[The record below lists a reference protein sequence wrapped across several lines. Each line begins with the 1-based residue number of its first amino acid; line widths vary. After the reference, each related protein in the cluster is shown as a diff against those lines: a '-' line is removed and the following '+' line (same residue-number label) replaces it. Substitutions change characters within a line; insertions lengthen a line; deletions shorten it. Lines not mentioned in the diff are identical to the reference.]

1 MINAKLDHVYGDE
14 WEKVD
19 WQKLRENWPQELPE
33 EKPSHCPWYGEK
45 GVRLTYDEANR
56 IVESGAKLTLVPLP
70 GAMLTKM
77 QDDPR
82 KHWEYGTR
90 IDPLDLQNGSAV
102 QIAVP
107 DMALMYIDEVCV
119 ETDLCTYALQSML
132 DDGWR
137 ILAVC
142 PPNSQRRPDYIL
154 GRRKHKDPFDAR

>member
-1 MINAKLDHVYGDE
+1 MINATLDYVYGDD
-14 WEKVD
+14 WQKVD
-19 WQKLRENWPQELPE
+19 WDKLRSNWPLELPE
-33 EKPSHCPWYGEK
+33 VKPDTCPWYG
-45 GVRLTYDEANR
+45 GQVARLTYEEANE
-56 IVESGAKLTLVPLP
+56 IVASGAKLTLVPLP
-70 GAMLTKM
+70 GAMLSKM

-90 IDPLDLQNGSAV
+90 IDPIDLQQGTAV
-102 QIAVP
+102 HIAVP

-119 ETDLCTYALQSML
+119 ETDFCTDALQSML

>member
-1 MINAKLDHVYGDE
+1 
-14 WEKVD
+14 
-19 WQKLRENWPQELPE
+19 
-33 EKPSHCPWYGEK
+33 
-45 GVRLTYDEANR
+45 
-56 IVESGAKLTLVPLP
+56 
-70 GAMLTKM
+70 M

-90 IDPLDLQNGSAV
+90 IDPIDMQQGTAV

-119 ETDLCTYALQSML
+119 ETDFCTDALQSML

-154 GRRKHKDPFDAR
+154 GRRKHKDPFTYDR